1 MAIRAAAALA
11 GGSLAKGH
19 TAVRGGG
26 GFREHEVTVVGAADQ
41 ISHAVAVRVAVS
53 APQTTR
59 LRRGTAGV
67 GVGLSATILHSKH
80 STSKSQPTK
89 YQTFGN
95 WQSKRGFLLGTN
107 FEIFP
112 FSGNRQSYWL
122 KERLLKQN

>member
-11 GGSLAKGH
+11 GGSPTKGY

-26 GFREHEVTVVGAADQ
+26 GLREHEVTVVGAADQ

-67 GVGLSATILHSKH
+67 GVGQAPTILNRNYIN
-80 STSKSQPTK
+80 SQPTK
-89 YQTFGN
+89 
-95 WQSKRGFLLGTN
+95 
-107 FEIFP
+107 
-112 FSGNRQSYWL
+112 
-122 KERLLKQN
+122 